1 MAAIANNPAFAKK
14 VGVSQSVGKDYA
26 AADKGKK
33 FAAGGALAKVNKPD
47 TKHGAMDMPFKKLTK
62 FAGMKK
68 GGKIKRYEDGGGVR
82 EGQNANIDDE
92 TRARAMAYVN
102 RGGDSDSSESSDTPV
117 ARPAPRAVARP
128 AARPAV
134 RPGPTRSEMAEMARA
149 PAVERV
155 AAGRA
160 APLMEDTPQ
169 TGAAYGMTP
178 TTPRGQLSRLAKKS
192 ADTTDEQKQEVT
204 DRLATLAALTP
215 FGRGIKGV
223 ALTGVG
229 AGARAA
235 LGAGAKSARARARA
249 SMQKGEANP
258 RGYENMSLEQRY
270 KLTNMKKG
278 GNVKR
283 FAQGGVMKES
293 KAMVGKEMNF
303 MKKKGAPKSM
313 IKHEAAE
320 MGAMKKGGMPM
331 KDGKPAFM
339 QKKMMGGGM
348 AKYAKGGGIE
358 SRGKTKGTVI
368 KMATGGVVK
377 FAKGGGI
384 ESRGKTKGTMIKMK
398 GC

>member
-33 FAAGGALAKVNKPD
+33 FAAGGALAKINKQD
-47 TKHGAMDMPFKKLTK
+47 TRHGAMDMPFKKLTK

-68 GGKIKRYEDGGGVR
+68 GGKTKRYEDGGGVR

-92 TRARAMAYVN
+92 TRARAMAYAN
-102 RGGDSDSSESSDTPV
+102 RGGDDSSDTSAVTPA
-117 ARPAPRAVARP
+117 ARSASRAAARP
-128 AARPAV
+128 AARP
-134 RPGPTRSEMAEMARA
+134 GPNRSEIAKMAAE

-160 APLMEDTPQ
+160 APLMEEASK
-169 TGAAYGMTP
+169 TGAAFGM
-178 TTPRGQLSRLAKKS
+178 TPRGQLSRLAKKS

-204 DRLATLAALTP
+204 DRLATLASLTP
-215 FGRGIKGV
+215 AGRGIQ
-223 ALTGVG
+223 G
-229 AGARAA
+229 AYRGARA
-235 LGAGAKSARARARA
+235 LGAGAKGARA
-249 SMQKGEANP
+249 SMQKAAEGTASRYRGETNP
-258 RGYENMSLEQRY
+258 RGYENMSLEERY
-270 KLTNMKKG
+270 RMTNMKKG

-293 KAMVGKEMNF
+293 KAMVGKEVNF

>member
-68 GGKIKRYEDGGGVR
+68 GGKTKRYDIGGGVR
-82 EGQNANIDDE
+82 EGQNENIGDDS
-92 TRARAMAYVN
+92 RARAMAFVN
-102 RGGDSDSSESSDTPV
+102 RGGDESSDTPAAPPV
-117 ARPAPRAVARP
+117 ARSTYARPVSRPSGATPYARPA
-128 AARPAV
+128 
-134 RPGPTRSEMAEMARA
+134 GPSRSEIAKMAAE
-149 PAVERV
+149 PAVERGTGV
-155 AAGRA
+155 RA
-160 APLMEDTPQ
+160 IPPMEEAPK
-169 TGAAYGMTP
+169 TGAAFGM
-178 TTPRGQLSRLAKKS
+178 TPRGQLSRLAKKS
-192 ADTTDEQKQEVT
+192 ADTSDEKKQEVT
-204 DRLATLAALTP
+204 DRLATLASVTP
-215 FGRGIKGV
+215 AGRGV
-223 ALTGVG
+223 QA
-229 AGARAA
+229 AYRGARA
-235 LGAGAKSARARARA
+235 LGAGAKGARA
-249 SMQKGEANP
+249 SMEKAAEGTASRYRGEANP

-283 FAQGGVMKES
+283 FAQGGMMKES
-293 KAMVGKEMNF
+293 KAMVGKEVAF

-384 ESRGKTKGTMIKMK
+384 ESRGKTKGTMIKMQ

>member
-68 GGKIKRYEDGGGVR
+68 GGKTKRYDIGGGVR
-82 EGQNANIDDE
+82 EGQNENIDDDS
-92 TRARAMAYVN
+92 RARAMAFVN
-102 RGGDSDSSESSDTPV
+102 RGGDDSSGSSDTPAATPV
-117 ARPAPRAVARP
+117 ARSASRP
-128 AARPAV
+128 AARPAA

-149 PAVERV
+149 PAVDRTTT
-155 AAGRA
+155 GRA

-169 TGAAYGMTP
+169 TGAAFGM
-178 TTPRGQLSRLAKKS
+178 TPRGQLSRLAKKS

-204 DRLATLAALTP
+204 DRLATLASVTP
-215 FGRGIKGV
+215 AGRGV
-223 ALTGVG
+223 QA
-229 AGARAA
+229 AYRGARA
-235 LGAGAKSARARARA
+235 LGAGAKSARA
-249 SMQKGEANP
+249 SMQKAAEGTASRYRGETNP
-258 RGYENMSLEQRY
+258 RGWENMSLSERAKATGGY
-270 KLTNMKKG
+270 KKG
-278 GNVKR
+278 GMTKR

-293 KAMVGKEMNF
+293 KAMVGKEVNF

-368 KMATGGVVK
+368 KMATGGVVG

>member
-1 MAAIANNPAFAKK
+1 MAA
-14 VGVSQSVGKDYA
+14 
-26 AADKGKK
+26 
-33 FAAGGALAKVNKPD
+33 
-47 TKHGAMDMPFKKLTK
+47 
-62 FAGMKK
+62 
-68 GGKIKRYEDGGGVR
+68 E
-82 EGQNANIDDE
+82 
-92 TRARAMAYVN
+92 
-102 RGGDSDSSESSDTPV
+102 
-117 ARPAPRAVARP
+117 
-128 AARPAV
+128 
-134 RPGPTRSEMAEMARA
+134 

-155 AAGRA
+155 MAGRA
-160 APLMEDTPQ
+160 APLMEEAPK
-169 TGAAYGMTP
+169 TGAAFGM
-178 TTPRGQLSRLAKKS
+178 TPRGQLNRLAKKS

-204 DRLATLAALTP
+204 DRLATLASVTP
-215 FGRGIKGV
+215 AGRGV
-223 ALTGVG
+223 QA
-229 AGARAA
+229 AYRGARA
-235 LGAGAKSARARARA
+235 LGAGAKSARA
-249 SMQKGEANP
+249 SMQKAAEGTASRYRGETNP
-258 RGYENMSLEQRY
+258 RGYENMSLEERY
-270 KLTNMKKG
+270 RMTNMKKG

-293 KAMVGKEMNF
+293 KAMVGKEVNF

-384 ESRGKTKGTMIKMK
+384 ESRGKTKGTMIKMQ